1 MRTSNSGNHDR
12 ATHKLYI
19 ERVDPAQNMARYYAL
34 SIEPT
39 LFGEASV
46 LRRWGRVGSRGQQ
59 KLHLFAD
66 ERSAVDLFL
75 TIVRQKRARG
85 YKPKVAVDT
94 RPHD

>member
-1 MRTSNSGNHDR
+1 MI
-12 ATHKLYI
+12 AQPCKFYI

-46 LRRWGRVGSRGQQ
+46 LRRWGRASSRGQQ

-66 ERSAVDLFL
+66 ERRPRPVPDN
-75 TIVRQKRARG
+75 RQAKDGER
-85 YKPKVAVDT
+85 V
-94 RPHD
+94 